1 MAVQFSEIA
10 LDLLE
15 PGVFAEIAPNNRLIG
30 VLPYPTKNLIIAQK
44 LATGT
49 LPPATLRQ
57 ITRPDEAIALLGRGS
72 IGVEQV
78 KAFFKNNKSQPVYL
92 MAMADA
98 GGAVK
103 ATGKFTFAGTI
114 PTQSVVLYFRVGCRQ
129 VRITCLSTDTLASLA
144 TKLAAA
150 ITADLDM
157 TVTAVSAAADVNIT
171 ARHGGEVGNEIDL
184 RVDTNA
190 QPLPDGLTC
199 TVTAM
204 SGGSGNPVLQTALD
218 AVSNTWITDLT
229 CPWNDATNL
238 AALAAWLSARYTATS
253 KLDVHGFV
261 GKRGI
266 FSALTTWG
274 NLTNCPQLSLV
285 GLKAPRSST
294 WEVAAAMMGVC
305 AFNLS
310 NDPSRQLRTL
320 ALVGVDAGD
329 PIDQFIDTEQDLLLR
344 NGIST
349 LDQLS
354 DGTVVLS
361 RVITTYKTNALGIA
375 DRSWLDIMTVKT
387 LSRIRYDW
395 SGYVQLNWPRAKL
408 MADEAD
414 ASFAYNPDIN
424 DTSVVT
430 PRRMKASWAARCSLY
445 GKEKGWIVD
454 VKRTVQESVFE
465 INADD
470 RNRMDARPQ
479 VRIIGNLIIFANRIE
494 FQP

>member
-1 MAVQFSEIA
+1 MAVQFSEIS

-15 PGVFAEIAPNNRLIG
+15 PGVFAEIAPNNRLVGI
-30 VLPYPTKNLIIAQK
+30 LPYPTKNLIIAQK
-44 LATGT
+44 LAAGT

-57 ITRPDEAIALLGRGS
+57 ITRADEAIALFGRGS

-78 KAFFKNNKSQPVYL
+78 KAFFKNNKYQPVYV
-92 MAMADA
+92 MALADA
-98 GGAVK
+98 GGSVK
-103 ATGKFTFAGTI
+103 ATGKFTFAGVI
-114 PTQSVVLYFRVGCRQ
+114 PAQSTVLYFRIGNRQ
-129 VRITCLSTDTLASLA
+129 VRLTCLSTDTLATLA

-157 TVTAVSAAADVNIT
+157 IVTAVAAAGEVTVT

-199 TVTAM
+199 AVTAM
-204 SGGSGNPVLQTALD
+204 NGGAGNPVLQTALD
-218 AVSNTWITDLT
+218 AVANTWITDVT
-229 CPWNDATNL
+229 CPWNDSTNL
-238 AALAAWLSARYTATS
+238 GALAAWLAARYTATS
-253 KLDVHGFV
+253 KLDVHGYV
-261 GKRGI
+261 AKRGI

-274 NLTNCPQLSLV
+274 NLTNCPQLSLT
-285 GLKAPRSST
+285 GLKAPRSSP
-294 WEVAAAMMGVC
+294 WEIAAAMMGVA
-305 AFNLS
+305 AFNLT
-310 NDPSRQLRTL
+310 NDPSRQLRAL
-320 ALVGVDAGD
+320 ALTGIDGGD
-329 PIDQFIDTEQDLLLR
+329 PVDQFIDTEQDLLLR

-349 LDQLS
+349 LDQLG
-354 DGTVVLS
+354 DGTVFMS
-361 RVITTYKTNALGIA
+361 RVVTTYKTNALGVA
-375 DRSWLDIMTVKT
+375 DRAWLDIMTVKT

-408 MADEAD
+408 MPDDAD
-414 ASFAYNPDIN
+414 AAFAYNPDIN
-424 DTSVVT
+424 DNSVVT
-430 PRRMKASWAARCSLY
+430 PRRMKASWAARCALY
-445 GKEKGWIVD
+445 GQERAWIVD

-479 VRIIGNLIIFANRIE
+479 LRIIGNLIIFANRIE

>member
-1 MAVQFSEIA
+1 MAVQFSEIS

-15 PGVFAEIAPNNRLIG
+15 PGVFVEVGANNRLVG

-78 KAFFKNNKSQPVYL
+78 KAFFKNNKYQPVYL
-92 MAMADA
+92 IALADA
-98 GGAVK
+98 GGSVK
-103 ATGKFTFAGTI
+103 AAGKFTFAGVI
-114 PTQSVVLYFRVGCRQ
+114 PAQSVVLYFRVGCRQ
-129 VRITCLSTDTLASLA
+129 VRITCLSTDTLNSLA

-150 ITADLDM
+150 ITADADM
-157 TVTAVSAAADVNIT
+157 GVTAVAAAADVNLT

-190 QPLPDGLTC
+190 QALPDGLTC
-199 TVTAM
+199 AVTAM
-204 SGGSGNPVLQTALD
+204 AGGSGNPVLQTALD
-218 AVSNTWITDLT
+218 AVSNTWITDVT
-229 CPWNDATNL
+229 CPWNDSTNL
-238 AALAAWLSARYTATS
+238 AALAAWLTARYTATS
-253 KLDVHGFV
+253 KLDVHGYV
-261 GKRGI
+261 AKRGI
-266 FSALTTWG
+266 FTALTTWG
-274 NLTNCPQLSLV
+274 NLTNCAQLTLT
-285 GLKAPRSST
+285 GLKASRSSP
-294 WEVAAAMMGVC
+294 WEIAAAMMGVC
-305 AFNLS
+305 ANKLTD
-310 NDPSRQLRTL
+310 DPSRQLRTL
-320 ALVGVDAGD
+320 PLVGIDGGD
-329 PIDQFIDTEQDLLLR
+329 PVDQFIDTEQDLLLR

-354 DGTVVLS
+354 DGTMTLS
-361 RVITTYKTNALGIA
+361 RVITTYKTNASGIA
-375 DRSWLDIMTVKT
+375 ERSWLDIMITKT

-395 SGYVQLNWPRAKL
+395 SGYVQLVWPRAKL
-408 MADEAD
+408 MPDEAD
-414 ASFAYNPDIN
+414 AAFAYNPDIN

-430 PRRMKASWAARCSLY
+430 PRRMKGSWAARCALY

-479 VRIIGNLIIFANRIE
+479 IRIIGNLIIFANRIE